1 MSFENIIL
9 GLVIVYLIYKI
20 RQAIHKSPTEPKQ
33 IKMLSS
39 VNGQLVEVQVKNIE
53 DSVQL
58 LSTLVEQ
65 DFPTFAKMAFS
76 RISQAF
82 ASGRLK
88 EIKNDLTPKVF
99 KIFQEAISQREAK
112 NQHMEY
118 TLIGFL
124 DAHVTHKTA
133 TSISVEFTT
142 EQINLLRND
151 KQQIIEGDPMH
162 VATVKEN
169 WTFEKLPN
177 NNWVLSAVKTGEG
190 QLA

>member
-118 TLIGFL
+118 SLFQLRMKHCLKRKNNKI
-124 DAHVTHKTA
+124 V
-133 TSISVEFTT
+133 I
-142 EQINLLRND
+142 LL
-151 KQQIIEGDPMH
+151 PFFW
-162 VATVKEN
+162 A
-169 WTFEKLPN
+169 
-177 NNWVLSAVKTGEG
+177 
-190 QLA
+190 